1 MTCACESIHKFP
13 CQFPGETEFFK
24 FDGKQWCRFHLPLQ
38 DENGNKS
45 DKGREDEGWKT
56 TYLGLLS
63 LGNTNGPIGGIKKGK
78 ELEAFRTEVH
88 ARLQVKKPT
97 SPNPLLASDNR
108 ADMRGVVFPPGFAF
122 GNIGIEH
129 ALYVNFER
137 ATFGDRANFCSAEI
151 DDEANFTDV
160 TFDGS
165 ASFDGATLGK
175 GANFTRSTFGG
186 RASFGSMTFGD
197 EANFHR
203 ATFCNKANFKAATFG
218 NVTRFERA
226 TFEGYA
232 DFSDASLGVGAD
244 FTRAIFKDVADFS
257 DTAPNPNTAHRD
269 LALRFISFRKA
280 LFNGPAI
287 FENRDF
293 ATSSLFDGAIFEN
306 LANFHGCKFHQG
318 IFFHEAY
325 FRKTIGDNNTQT
337 AELEQSYRT
346 LKRAMADLH
355 ARNEETDFFA
365 LEMECR
371 RQRGSVPW
379 FERLAATAYKHLS
392 DYGRSIV
399 RPLLWLGGLM
409 VFAFLFY
416 AVLFYW
422 IAAEMPDWPRR
433 HLPAIFEFTLEQM
446 FSPFKIW
453 WPPAAGKSNPEAAR
467 IVLLEYYPPL
477 VKIFA
482 SLQSLFTIALLALFL
497 LALRRRFKMD

>member
-1 MTCACESIHKFP
+1 MTCACESIHPFP
-13 CQFPGETEFFK
+13 CQFPGETEFFE
-24 FDGKQWCRFHLPLQ
+24 FDGKQWCRFHLPW
-38 DENGNKS
+38 DDGAGNPS
-45 DKGREDEGWKT
+45 DKVGWRRDSIEWQAFETEIFKR
-56 TYLGLLS
+56 
-63 LGNTNGPIGGIKKGK
+63 LGNARPLIRAIPGATGDFSPADFRGITF
-78 ELEAFRTEVH
+78 LISFDFRQFEY
-88 ARLQVKKPT
+88 P
-97 SPNPLLASDNR
+97 
-108 ADMRGVVFPPGFAF
+108 
-122 GNIGIEH
+122 
-129 ALYVNFER
+129 LYVDFEAVSFGQVHGFFEAVFGDATNFHGATFREGISFHK
-137 ATFGDRANFCSAEI
+137 ATFGTD
-151 DDEANFTDV
+151 ANFTDV
-160 TFDGS
+160 TFDGR
-165 ASFDGATLGK
+165 ASFGGATLGTR
-175 GANFTRSTFGG
+175 ADFT
-186 RASFGSMTFGD
+186 
-197 EANFHR
+197 R
-203 ATFCNKANFKAATFG
+203 ATFD
-218 NVTRFERA
+218 
-226 TFEGYA
+226 GYA
-232 DFSDASLGVGAD
+232 DFSNASFGVGTK
-244 FTRAIFKDVADFS
+244 FTQAIFTDVADFS
-257 DTAPNPNTAHRD
+257 DTAPAPNPNTAHRD